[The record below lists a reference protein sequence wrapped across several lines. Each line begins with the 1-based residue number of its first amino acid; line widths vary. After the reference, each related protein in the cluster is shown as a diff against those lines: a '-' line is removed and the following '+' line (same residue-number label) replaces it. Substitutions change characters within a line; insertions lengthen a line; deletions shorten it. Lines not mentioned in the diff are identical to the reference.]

1 MSFKKSTG
9 DRFRPSIDP
18 FGGRGT
24 QKGGLNHGGQYS
36 VDYILDKSKG
46 QPRRK
51 KSSSIRSSVSSYLQD
66 APPVAAPRPTSEEK
80 ARMKRASGDFHDAIG
95 DVIGDYQL
103 ALEIAK
109 VRGAKKEEIRE
120 ALKGFTCF
128 RQAQDGYTEECNG
141 IHAMYQV
148 TELGNCTQ
156 GAEPLSKLEKCA
168 DGTFS
173 FGRCVNFRLDETFP
187 RKLYLQKIAGEYAS
201 ELSEAMNQCQSA
213 SMDFTYGCTDESA
226 LNYNPEADGDDG
238 SCEFAQESDQPDGSF
253 ENEGFNFDPLL
264 DQLPPEYG
272 GGMQIQPAPGTK
284 TAGVQIK
291 PVQLIAFLGLAAVI
305 FFVANRPKAQ
315 A

>member
-51 KSSSIRSSVSSYLQD
+51 KSSSLRSSVSSYLQD

-80 ARMKRASGDFHDAIG
+80 ARMKRASGDFQEAAG
-95 DVIGDYQL
+95 DFKSVS
-103 ALEIAK
+103 
-109 VRGAKKEEIRE
+109 GARKEEIRE

-128 RQAQDGYTEECNG
+128 RKAQEGYIEECNG

-148 TELGNCTQ
+148 TELGNCTA
-156 GAEPLSKLEKCA
+156 GADPLSKLRNCA

-173 FGRCVNFRLDETFP
+173 FGRCVNFRLDETNG
-187 RKLYLQKIAGEYAS
+187 RRRYLQEIADEYAS
-201 ELSEAMNQCQSA
+201 ELSEAINQCQSA

-253 ENEGFNFDPLL
+253 ENEGFNFDPLI

-272 GGMQIQPAPGTK
+272 GGYEIQPAPGTK